1 MSHLDILKADLC
13 GQAEYKLTAP
23 VVVNGI
29 GYGSDADDR
38 AKFDALRALIT
49 GGALGETVTLKDA
62 FGAFHAMTAADASAV
77 LLSYGSAYYERWVA
91 VETIKAQIAGAP
103 DEATARAVF
112 AAWTSAT

>member
-13 GQAEYKLTAP
+13 GQAEYTLTAP

-38 AKFDALRALIT
+38 AKFDALRALIS
-49 GGALGETVTLKDA
+49 GGAITGPVTLKDA
-62 FGAFHAMTAADASAV
+62 AGAFHSMTAADASAV

-91 VETIKAQIAGAP
+91 VETAKAQINSAT
-103 DEATARAVF
+103 DEVSARAAF
-112 AAWTSAT
+112 SALTI